1 MEGSSFDVSARSRR
15 GQLSNQESCRRI
27 RFLDSAITSNSYE
40 FYFISILSS
49 FLLLFFFGGKFE
61 KRRNVR
67 DNGEELGQKK
77 KRLQTG
83 LGESN

>member
-1 MEGSSFDVSARSRR
+1 MSSNTFP
-15 GQLSNQESCRRI
+15 
-27 RFLDSAITSNSYE
+27 RFGNYIDTNSYE

>member
-1 MEGSSFDVSARSRR
+1 MEGSSFDVSRR

>member
-1 MEGSSFDVSARSRR
+1 MEGSSFDVSRR

-61 KRRNVR
+61 KRRNVISR
-67 DNGEELGQKK
+67 ERQWRRTRPEEEEVANGV
-77 KRLQTG
+77 R
-83 LGESN
+83 